1 MATSYSNQRNPNQG
15 QGQGQHHEIPDCEER
30 DNATQKKINA
40 VKKIYCTNLTTSRDN
55 VKKLEIAYHGKE
67 TLYKKKE
74 RKFLR
79 TQDNLQRYVNT
90 EISMGSQLMQANK
103 RITTNVTSYK
113 TWDDNLATALKG
125 IFTTIKDV
133 KSKVGDLRD
142 AAVKLENSLND
153 SCSTAQW
160 CIITGRNPDNCKDE
174 PGNQPPPNPQEGC
187 KDAEEI
193 IKLLVCMPKAL
204 AFDIDSIFKASS
216 DIIGIQ
222 KFGNIASLVSLQAEL
237 STRATDFDTI
247 LQTTIKTRKT
257 DLDNTQKDLVQSLAD
272 RTDSIVDLY
281 NQRCDYE
288 GVYKTVSEICCPKCG
303 CVEIG
308 KGNCDPRLD
317 NCLCEI
323 CDICGEVRNTFSDLV
338 GKPGGT
344 PQTNPTT

>member
-1 MATSYSNQRNPNQG
+1 MATSYSNQRNDPRHRQPND
-15 QGQGQHHEIPDCEER
+15 IPDCEER

-40 VKKIYCTNLTTSRDN
+40 VKKVYCTNLTTSRDN
-55 VKKLEIAYHGKE
+55 VKKLEIDYDGKE

-103 RITTNVTSYK
+103 RMTTNVASYK
-113 TWDDNLATALKG
+113 TWDDNLATALKS

-133 KSKVGDLRD
+133 KTKTADLRD
-142 AAVKLENSLND
+142 AAVKLENSLHD

-160 CIITGRNPDNCKDE
+160 CIITGKNPDNCKDDQDT
-174 PGNQPPPNPQEGC
+174 PANPPEGC

-193 IKLLVCMPKAL
+193 IKLLVGMPKSAL
-204 AFDIDSIFKASS
+204 IFDIDSIFKASS
-216 DIIGIQ
+216 DIIGVQ
-222 KFGNIASLVSLQAEL
+222 KFGNLGSLVPLQTDL
-237 STRATDFDTI
+237 SARTVEFDT
-247 LQTTIKTRKT
+247 LLNTTIKTRKT
-257 DLDNTQKDLVQSLAD
+257 DLDNTQKDLVQALAE

-281 NQRCDYE
+281 NQRCDYD
-288 GVYKTVSEICCPKCG
+288 GTYKTVSEICCPKCG

-308 KGNCDPRLD
+308 KGHLEPRLE

-323 CDICGEVRNTFSDLV
+323 CDICGEVRDTFSDLF
-338 GKPGGT
+338 T
-344 PQTNPTT
+344 HQQNQDHAHT